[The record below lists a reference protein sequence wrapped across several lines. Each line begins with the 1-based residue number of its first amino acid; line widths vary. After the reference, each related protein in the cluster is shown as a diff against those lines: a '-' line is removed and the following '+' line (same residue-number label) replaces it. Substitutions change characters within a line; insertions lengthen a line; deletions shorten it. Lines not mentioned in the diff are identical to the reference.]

1 MQSAFLTLIETLKF
15 KFKTLEM
22 DKKVFLS
29 L

>member
-22 DKKVFLS
+22 DKKVF
-29 L
+29 